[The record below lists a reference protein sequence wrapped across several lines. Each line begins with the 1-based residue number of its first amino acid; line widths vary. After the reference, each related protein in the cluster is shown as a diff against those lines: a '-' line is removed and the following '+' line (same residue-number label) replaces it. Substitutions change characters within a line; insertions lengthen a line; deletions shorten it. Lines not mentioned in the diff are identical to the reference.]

1 MRNLRIAFLVVV
13 MSLTAAA
20 CASDSGTDATD
31 VPDLVSPAADGDV
44 PPPVETLAAEDIAS
58 IAPAE

>member
-1 MRNLRIAFLVVV
+1 MRNLRIVFLVVV
-13 MSLTAAA
+13 VSLIVVA

-44 PPPVETLAAEDIAS
+44 PPPLETLSAEEMAS